1 MSKVIRTYKLKD
13 GTVKTKEYEYNFK
26 FYKFGSKTLIYKD
39 GHANVSA
46 CRELR
51 ETCQHPLEAK
61 LAFQII
67 ADCIKNKQKLTGNKL
82 REIMQEKYHIDLAC
96 DWEDEEE

>member
-13 GTVKTKEYEYNFK
+13 GTVKTKEYEYNFR

-39 GHANVSA
+39 GHANVAA
-46 CRELR
+46 CKELR

-67 ADCIKNKQKLTGNKL
+67 ADHIKNKKKLTGNKL
-82 REIMQEKYHIDLAC
+82 REIMYEKYYIDIAC
-96 DWEDEEE
+96 DFEEEDE